1 LAGYST
7 AKGELVRMILFP
19 KPMPFKFTQDSFK
32 WIAFLALIALVG
44 MIYAIV
50 VQVTDKQL

>member
-1 LAGYST
+1 
-7 AKGELVRMILFP
+7 MILFP

-50 VQVTDKQL
+50 VQVTD